1 MRVRVSP
8 GPNFLESIVKMHS
21 SPISR
26 DKSLKLFPNS
36 YVVLDIETTG
46 FNPKEHEII
55 ELSALK
61 AENGVIID
69 EFSKLVKPV
78 GYLSSYISNLTGIT
92 IDMLQNASFIKETI
106 LDFKEFCANYIVIG
120 HNINFDL
127 SFINTQ
133 LIKNYDIPFTND
145 YIDTLKLARKY
156 LPQLPSRKL
165 GAIAEYFGLDTTGM
179 HRGLKDCMVTNLCY
193 QKFIQMHSPEQHN
206 QINALGLKF

>member
-1 MRVRVSP
+1 
-8 GPNFLESIVKMHS
+8 MHS

-92 IDMLQNASFIKETI
+92 IDMLQNAPFIKETI

-145 YIDTLKLARKY
+145 YIDTLRI
-156 LPQLPSRKL
+156 SRKVLKEL
-165 GAIAEYFGLDTTGM
+165 GHHRLDDLIDYFGLKQRRE
-179 HRGLKDCMVTNLCY
+179 HRALNDCVLTNQVYLKLCHY
-193 QKFIQMHSPEQHN
+193 KF
-206 QINALGLKF
+206 